1 MKYSLLVLALFFT
14 SVQAYTLKNENSLIS
29 QLNDRVQSDI
39 RILGA
44 KEKQCKSNK
53 KRLTTFNIKELGLDK
68 AKLAIAL
75 EYFYL
80 KAMVRCTNHEKRNYL
95 TSASLLSVVD
105 KNSRTK
111 IEASNKAVLAED
123 IELLDIEMQYIKL
136 DERVKQKLRSIKQLN
151 EPFNLIKAADD
162 FNI

>member
-53 KRLTTFNIKELGLDK
+53 KRLTTINIKELGLDK

-75 EYFYL
+75 ASREAFPYDTLMDNKSGSMIASYI
-80 KAMVRCTNHEKRNYL
+80 EKPIAVYKTTIDETIIKDGFHSKDDIYRN
-95 TSASLLSVVD
+95 V
-105 KNSRTK
+105 
-111 IEASNKAVLAED
+111 
-123 IELLDIEMQYIKL
+123 QP
-136 DERVKQKLRSIKQLN
+136 VK
-151 EPFNLIKAADD
+151 
-162 FNI
+162 